1 MYSRSL
7 ERARIDCEKNYRGK
21 EETNMPVKLTPQAAQ
36 EKHARRL
43 KGALDDMRQGVQA
56 VSVSPTAKAAAKGD
70 KMIARLTASVQSGKW
85 ANRLNAVTLDQWKT
99 SVINKGLPR
108 VAAGIDAAAP
118 KMIGVFD
125 SLFQAENRI
134 LTNLEKMPDMTLEDS
149 INRATTWMR
158 EMAKVKIS

>member
-1 MYSRSL
+1 
-7 ERARIDCEKNYRGK
+7 
-21 EETNMPVKLTPQAAQ
+21 MPVKLTPSQAQ

-43 KGALDDMRQGVQA
+43 KGALDDMRVGVQS
-56 VSVSPTAKAAAKGD
+56 VSVSPTSKAAAKGD

-99 SVINKGLPR
+99 SVITKGLPR

-118 KMIGVFD
+118 KMTAVFD
-125 SLFQAENRI
+125 SLFAAENRI
-134 LTNLEKMPDMTLEDS
+134 LSAIEKMPDMTLEDS